1 MLPFVLLWAAVEW
14 LYNLILEL
22 TPIIGIAVGVVAVIA
37 TILSVIVLVVAV
49 RALVPARRRWVRVIG
64 RILIGLEI
72 VASLAFAGV
81 AVIAFAAVA
90 ILN

>member
-1 MLPFVLLWAAVEW
+1 MVPFVLFWGAVEW

-22 TPIIGIAVGVVAVIA
+22 APVVGVAIGVVAVIA
-37 TILSVIVLVVAV
+37 AILSVVVLVVAA
-49 RALVPARRRWVRVIG
+49 RAMVPAQRRWVRVAG
-64 RILIGLEI
+64 RIVVGLEI

-90 ILN
+90 ILS